1 VNSRGEPAAGAT
13 VLVYVEYLSFHEPT
27 LASTTTDG
35 QGRFRLPWPPLAS
48 PGRGLTANGNR
59 SHLFSY
65 RQESALAV
73 GRTFDRSNRL
83 VLPEAAPRAVTVQRA
98 DGKPLAGVKLMPRLI
113 HVFNGPIAEIPVSL
127 AAQLAATTG
136 PDGKATLTS
145 LAARDELMAV
155 RVAADSLAEQDIVL
169 VDRTAS
175 ATRTGPVI
183 VTIQATSRIS
193 GRIVDEQDR
202 GVSGQAVEVWTLG
215 SSLNPCPVG
224 FAGGPVRT
232 GPDGSFQTPQT
243 LRAGSTFRVV
253 VRAPGK
259 DVILGGWIRLE
270 PKPAD
275 LPAMVLGELRTLRG
289 RVVDR
294 TGKPVAG
301 AEVLQRGDGPEP
313 TSARTDA
320 NGRFS
325 LGGFRSRPAILFARH
340 EGFRFHGQLVRPLHD
355 DATIALTRRD
365 EPPPRVMKPVPPP
378 ELPADSR
385 AIARRLIEPVLEMA
399 LRRKDAEAAVNVLVN
414 LAAVDPGAA
423 LEKLDSAN
431 LADPQARMRVR
442 LAVIQNLARTDPEE
456 AAGLAEAIPDA
467 DLAAYSLLNIVK
479 ALPADRRPMKLDL
492 LDRALLKARAAT
504 DVGARLRHTAGVARW
519 WCDLGEVEKARKLL
533 AETLPVGSQYA
544 KKTDVRR
551 GFFAASLA
559 RFDLPAAM
567 ALASDLSER
576 HKDRVRC
583 LMASQLAGTNP
594 AESERL
600 WNEAKGSVYSE
611 MLEVCWRLAS
621 SDPVRARRI
630 AAKAA
635 ERGDPNYYIVLAL
648 GLAPRDKAAARAALQ
663 EGIDWVDRRM
673 DDPLSDFR
681 VGGFLRTAL
690 EVVDRID
697 PALAADVFW
706 RYLATR
712 PSSINPRDPIGPYSG
727 LVLERVAVYDRYLA
741 RLLFESIRARKPAA
755 EGRELAESLLEF
767 DAWAFLDPAAAIAAA
782 EKLPIDPDRLDRS
795 SGARSQVAAAL
806 ARRGRYRPSGYLD
819 FLPRP

>member
-1 VNSRGEPAAGAT
+1 
-13 VLVYVEYLSFHEPT
+13 
-27 LASTTTDG
+27 
-35 QGRFRLPWPPLAS
+35 
-48 PGRGLTANGNR
+48 
-59 SHLFSY
+59 
-65 RQESALAV
+65 
-73 GRTFDRSNRL
+73 
-83 VLPEAAPRAVTVQRA
+83 
-98 DGKPLAGVKLMPRLI
+98 
-113 HVFNGPIAEIPVSL
+113 
-127 AAQLAATTG
+127 
-136 PDGKATLTS
+136 
-145 LAARDELMAV
+145 
-155 RVAADSLAEQDIVL
+155 
-169 VDRTAS
+169 
-175 ATRTGPVI
+175 
-183 VTIQATSRIS
+183 
-193 GRIVDEQDR
+193 
-202 GVSGQAVEVWTLG
+202 
-215 SSLNPCPVG
+215 
-224 FAGGPVRT
+224 
-232 GPDGSFQTPQT
+232 
-243 LRAGSTFRVV
+243 
-253 VRAPGK
+253 
-259 DVILGGWIRLE
+259 
-270 PKPAD
+270 
-275 LPAMVLGELRTLRG
+275 
-289 RVVDR
+289 
-294 TGKPVAG
+294 
-301 AEVLQRGDGPEP
+301 
-313 TSARTDA
+313 
-320 NGRFS
+320 
-325 LGGFRSRPAILFARH
+325 
-340 EGFRFHGQLVRPLHD
+340 
-355 DATIALTRRD
+355 
-365 EPPPRVMKPVPPP
+365 
-378 ELPADSR
+378 
-385 AIARRLIEPVLEMA
+385 MA

-442 LAVIQNLARTDPEE
+442 LAVIQNLAWTDPEE
-456 AAGLAEAIPDA
+456 AAALAEAIPDA
-467 DLAAYSLLNIVK
+467 DLAANSLLNIVK
-479 ALPADRRPMKLDL
+479 ALSADRRPMKLDL

-533 AETLPVGSQYA
+533 AETRPVASQYA
-544 KKTDVRR
+544 EKTDVRR

-567 ALASDLSER
+567 ALASNLSDR

-594 AESERL
+594 AEAERL
-600 WNEAKGSVYSE
+600 WNEVKGSVYTE

-663 EGIDWVDRRM
+663 EGIDWVDRHM
-673 DDPLSDFR
+673 NDPLSDFR

-712 PSSINPRDPIGPYSG
+712 PSSINPRDPIGSYSG

-767 DAWAFLDPAAAIAAA
+767 DAWTMLDPAAAIAAA
-782 EKLPIDPDRLDRS
+782 EKLPINPDRLDRS
-795 SGARSQVAAAL
+795 SGARSQVATAL

-819 FLPRP
+819 FLPQP